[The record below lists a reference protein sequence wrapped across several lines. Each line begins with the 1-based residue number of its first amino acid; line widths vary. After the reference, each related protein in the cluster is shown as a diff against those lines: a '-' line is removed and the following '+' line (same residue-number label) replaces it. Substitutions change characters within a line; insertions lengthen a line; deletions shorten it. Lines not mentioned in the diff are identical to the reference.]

1 VPDLPDYIN
10 PEQDYPD
17 GYLPGDEPETKKP
30 KRPGGN
36 RIEPKRLT
44 PLQRKAAMMVA
55 NGSSNRE
62 IVAQLKISIPTIQ
75 GWRRMDIFLE
85 CVETEQEHSLEV
97 TRRELS
103 AQYCE
108 TAREAFDVLRNQLGG
123 ETYAAQ
129 NAARMIIDKFY
140 NLADQSNQTSVEVR
154 FTNMPVLGEA
164 VRETRP
170 AEEINIVGLLKPT
183 E

>member
-1 VPDLPDYIN
+1 MSDYTEQEY
-10 PEQDYPD
+10 PE
-17 GYLPGDEPETKKP
+17 GYLPGDEPEKI
-30 KRPGGN
+30 KRSSGC
-36 RIEPKRLT
+36 RKAPKRLSKV
-44 PLQRKAAMMVA
+44 QREAAMMVA
-55 NGSSNRE
+55 NGSSNKE
-62 IVAQLKISIPTIQ
+62 IAARVKCSVPTIQ
-75 GWRRMDIFLE
+75 GWRRMDIFIE
-85 CVETEQEHSLEV
+85 CVELEQEHSLEN

-108 TAREAFDVLRNQLGG
+108 TAREAFEVLRNQLGG

-164 VRETRP
+164 VRETRQ
-170 AEEINIVGLLKPT
+170 ADEINIVGLLKP
-183 E
+183 EE